1 MISSARREDI
11 VSALRRGTVPSS
23 GLDAL
28 AVGIDTFAPTLD
40 DELESVSAGRGGF
53 KAVRGE
59 YGTGKTF
66 FGRWLQE
73 RARARGFAA
82 TEVQINETETPLH
95 RLETVY
101 RRLVEHLGTADTASG
116 AFRGVIDGW
125 FYALEQDVLAD
136 TSVDASDAEGL
147 LLRTNALM
155 EARLG
160 AISKTAPAFSAVL
173 RTYRRAL
180 AAGDGMLADGLISWL
195 AGQPNVAASIKRA
208 AGIKGD
214 LDHFG
219 ATNFLVGLL
228 TILRDSGFSGL
239 VMVLDEVET
248 LQRMRT
254 DTREKGLNALRQWID
269 EIDAGRY
276 PGLYLVITGTPAF
289 YDGPQGVQ
297 RLAPLAQRLHVDFG
311 TDRRFDNPRAVQIR
325 LAAFDHTSLLA
336 VGRRVRDIYADG
348 RPTNSAFGRWWTTAI
363 WTPLHARWPAGWVA
377 RSVSRPV
384 CSSRSWCRMCWTA
397 WTCTNTSTPASTTP
411 SRWPRPRCLRRSGL
425 RQVRRPWTISSCE
438 RVRAAA
444 PIAAVPRRQHAGLEH
459 AATDATGSHCAHSCG
474 LTLFAARTD
483 RRGEDGSR
491 CDSDAVEDADRGLAR
506 DERLVHLPD
515 QGAAEQPG
523 ASAHPLRRAGGSACG
538 GVAWRH
544 LAVPQEPGASRCPR
558 HPVDDTRIHRGHADF
573 GAGRSASMVRQ
584 PACRDRR

>member
-40 DELESVSAGRGGF
+40 DELELVSAGRGGF

-136 TSVDASDAEGL
+136 ASVDASDAEGL

-348 RPTNSAFGRWWTTAI
+348 RPNEQRLRAVVDDSYLDALARAVAGGLGGKVGVAPRLFLKKLVSDVLDRVDLHEDFDPRKHYTLTLAETEMSAT
-363 WTPLHARWPAGWVA
+363 
-377 RSVSRPV
+377 
-384 CSSRSWCRMCWTA
+384 
-397 WTCTNTSTPASTTP
+397 
-411 SRWPRPRCLRRSGL
+411 
-425 RQVRRPWTISSCE
+425 E
-438 RVRAAA
+438 RAAA
-444 PIAAVPRRQHAGLEH
+444 SAA
-459 AATDATGSHCAHSCG
+459 S
-474 LTLFAARTD
+474 
-483 RRGEDGSR
+483 
-491 CDSDAVEDADRGLAR
+491 
-506 DERLVHLPD
+506 
-515 QGAAEQPG
+515 
-523 ASAHPLRRAGGSACG
+523 
-538 GVAWRH
+538 
-544 LAVPQEPGASRCPR
+544 
-558 HPVDDTRIHRGHADF
+558 VDDIEL
-573 GAGRSASMVRQ
+573 
-584 PACRDRR
+584 

>member
-1 MISSARREDI
+1 MISDARRESI

-23 GLDAL
+23 GLDVL
-28 AVGIDTFAPTLD
+28 AVGIDAFAQTLD
-40 DELESVSAGRGGF
+40 DELTVVASGRGGF

-73 RARARGFAA
+73 RARSRGFAA

-116 AFRGVIDGW
+116 AFRGVVDGW

-136 TSVDASDAEGL
+136 ASVGSGNPEQL
-147 LLRTNALM
+147 LLRTNELM
-155 EARLG
+155 EARL
-160 AISKTAPAFSAVL
+160 ATISKTAPAFSAVL

-180 AAGDGMLADGLISWL
+180 ADGDGLLAEGLISWL
-195 AGQPNVAASIKRA
+195 AGQPNVAAGVKRA

-228 TILRDSGFSGL
+228 TILRDSGFAGL
-239 VMVLDEVET
+239 VLVLDEVET

-276 PGLYLVITGTPAF
+276 PGLYLVVTGTPAF
-289 YDGPQGVQ
+289 FDGPQGVQ

-325 LAAFDHTSLLA
+325 LAPFDHGALLA
-336 VGRRVRDIYADG
+336 VGRRVRDIYAEG
-348 RPTNSAFGRWWTTAI
+348 RPHESRLRSRVDDAYLDTLSTAVAGGLGGKI
-363 WTPLHARWPAGWVA
+363 GVAPRLFLKKLVADVMDRVELHEDFDPRKHYRLTLSDSEMSVA
-377 RSVSRPV
+377 
-384 CSSRSWCRMCWTA
+384 
-397 WTCTNTSTPASTTP
+397 
-411 SRWPRPRCLRRSGL
+411 
-425 RQVRRPWTISSCE
+425 E
-438 RVRAAA
+438 RAAA
-444 PIAAVPRRQHAGLEH
+444 
-459 AATDATGSHCAHSCG
+459 
-474 LTLFAARTD
+474 
-483 RRGEDGSR
+483 
-491 CDSDAVEDADRGLAR
+491 
-506 DERLVHLPD
+506 
-515 QGAAEQPG
+515 GAP
-523 ASAHPLRRAGGSACG
+523 S
-538 GVAWRH
+538 
-544 LAVPQEPGASRCPR
+544 
-558 HPVDDTRIHRGHADF
+558 VDDIDL
-573 GAGRSASMVRQ
+573 
-584 PACRDRR
+584 